1 MKNIISFRGIQLKNY
16 YYLTNQDRT
25 LMEIIARNRTKYK
38 PVSTDNSNHI
48 KNDNNDNVYLIK
60 NVEIVPG
67 NTIEKNWQRE
77 MQIVYT
83 DKSDYIDNIPRFG
96 GHDWQQDIGKK
107 VEAKTNESAG
117 YYWIRFYKHVD
128 EVDYS
133 NSVDELPLDYN
144 INENEELTKIYD
156 YIKQDIPV
164 MFLTGGAGTGK
175 STFIRYLKRNLKNEL
190 NKNCIVLAPTG
201 VASINVGGQTIHS
214 FFGFKTDIFENEE
227 IDKLQKNSVI
237 EHTDL
242 IIIDEISMVS
252 SWMLDH
258 IDYALR
264 LWCDGEKPFGGKQM
278 LFIGDCFQLPPIA
291 ENDEVK
297 QKFFDRWDNSFFF
310 AAEVLKII
318 DMKAVQL
325 KKIYRQKDD
334 KSFIHMLNR
343 IRKCQH
349 GYEKDIEFLNE
360 NCFIETRLGTKN
372 VPEECLL
379 LTTKNIDA
387 EKFNTLKMNNLQQKG
402 ARSKTFDGQV
412 TGKFNF
418 EHFLTPKILDLCIG
432 AKIMVTKNLS
442 SQNLAN
448 GDMGRVVDFGTDY
461 VDIEVKGKRC
471 RLYKEKWQSLR
482 YTWNEQ
488 TKSIQQIEEGSFTQI
503 PLKLGWAV
511 TIHKS
516 QGLTLDAVA
525 IDAADAWDSGQVY
538 VALSRARN
546 LNGILLQRK
555 IPISAVK
562 TNDYIKKIYEELF
575 PESDKED
582 LYNNKEYED
591 IKFDNA
597 LFSID
602 QSKEI
607 TTVNIGGIDFELYS
621 SGSIQNHV
629 RKTMS
634 ILLANNLIP
643 ENEMHRLLNDYNY
656 CYAVFGINWNGYKY
670 TLLRKDR
677 NVNAVRYWANS
688 YNGYYICSQWYQNL
702 ASNFAKWLI
711 ALSKGQLN
719 SYSQPTELLKNNL
732 DYESGIDWAKKKQE
746 EKERIFAALFQQQ
759 EEMRLEQMRRQ
770 NTPNY
775 YNKKD
780 YSSLIKHNS
789 YVQRKTTIDEETTIV
804 TTKESITKNIDTNV
818 KIKKEDTLPEVK
830 LIASFVVSRTPTLK
844 DGLVQFIKEDGS
856 YLCVDNKC
864 MRNSSLPWTSRKIKI
879 NVYKKENDTITDW
892 GWTYYNPK

>member
-1 MKNIISFRGIQLKNY
+1 MIYYIIKIELLYGDHKLRKF
-16 YYLTNQDRT
+16 YYLTNRD
-25 LMEIIARNRTKYK
+25 LDFLEWLARDKLQTEKNTNRK
-38 PVSTDNSNHI
+38 S
-48 KNDNNDNVYLIK
+48 NNDNIDNIFLIK
-60 NVEIVPG
+60 KVETVPG
-67 NTIEKNWQRE
+67 NKISSNWQRE

-117 YYWIRFYKHVD
+117 YYWIRFYKYVD
-128 EVDYS
+128 EVDSS
-133 NSVDELPLDYN
+133 NSVDELPADYD
-144 INENEELTKIYD
+144 INENPELKEIYD
-156 YIKQDIPV
+156 FIKQDIPV

-175 STFIRYLKRNLKNEL
+175 STFIKYLKNNIKDEL

-214 FFGFKTDIFENEE
+214 FFGFKTDIFENKE
-227 IDKLQKNSVI
+227 IDKLQKNTVI

-258 IDYALR
+258 IDYALH
-264 LWCDGEKPFGGKQM
+264 LWCDGDKPFGGKQM

-291 ENDEVK
+291 ENDDVK

-310 AAEVLKII
+310 AAKVLENIE
-318 DMKAVQL
+318 MKAVQL

-334 KSFIHMLNR
+334 ETFIHMLNR
-343 IRKCQH
+343 IRKCQQ
-349 GYEKDIEFLNE
+349 GYENDIEFLNE
-360 NCFIETRLGTKN
+360 NCFIENRLGTKN

-379 LTTKNIDA
+379 LTTKNADA
-387 EKFNTLKMNNLQQKG
+387 EKFNTLRMYNLKQKG
-402 ARSKTFDGQV
+402 ARSKTFDGQI

-432 AKIMVTKNLS
+432 AKIMVTKNIS

-448 GDMGRVVDFGTDY
+448 GDMGKVVDFGTDY
-461 VDIEVKGKRC
+461 VDIETKGRRC
-471 RLYKEKWQSLR
+471 RVFKEKWQSLR

-488 TKSIQQIEEGSFTQI
+488 TKSIQQIEEGSFSQI

-525 IDAADAWDSGQVY
+525 IDAADAWDSGHVY

-546 LNGILLQRK
+546 LSGILLQKK

-562 TNDYIKKIYEELF
+562 SNEYIKIIYEKLF
-575 PESDKED
+575 PDSEKDD
-582 LYNNKEYED
+582 LYTGNEYKN
-591 IKFDNA
+591 ISLDNSV
-597 LFSID
+597 FTID
-602 QSKEI
+602 ESKEI

-621 SGSIQNHV
+621 HGTIQDHV
-629 RKTMS
+629 RSTMS
-634 ILLANNLIP
+634 ILLARNLIP
-643 ENEMHRLLNDYNY
+643 KNEMHRLLNDYNY

-677 NVNAVRYWANS
+677 NENAVRYWASNYS
-688 YNGYYICSQWYQNL
+688 GYYICSQWYPNL

-719 SYSQPTELLKNNL
+719 TYSQSEELLRNNT
-732 DYESGIDWAKKKQE
+732 DYESGEDWAKKR
-746 EKERIFAALFQQQ
+746 KEDFERNTAALLQQE
-759 EEMRLEQMRRQ
+759 EEMRLEQLHRQ
-770 NTPNY
+770 NTISSFPRSETHNTISR
-775 YNKKD
+775 NTAAPKKISPIETFIASRSPSLTNGLIQFFKKD
-780 YSSLIKHNS
+780 GSTISVDEKGMKNS
-789 YVQRKTTIDEETTIV
+789 
-804 TTKESITKNIDTNV
+804 N
-818 KIKKEDTLPEVK
+818 
-830 LIASFVVSRTPTLK
+830 
-844 DGLVQFIKEDGS
+844 
-856 YLCVDNKC
+856 
-864 MRNSSLPWTSRKIKI
+864 LPWANKEIKFK
-879 NVYKKENDTITDW
+879 VYKKEDEKITEW
-892 GWTYYNPK
+892 GWHDI